1 MNTQRSDDGW
11 ARLGLVPT
19 IALVAAGTFP
29 AIGLFSMGAA
39 LPAIEAGFA
48 GTANAALM
56 VQIMIGMV
64 APLFALASPLAGRLV
79 ERHGVRNVY
88 LVSLALFLIGGLGPA
103 LCTSLWA
110 MMPFRVI
117 LALAI
122 AGAATAGYAG
132 IARVPDKRRQI
143 LLGMLNFAGG
153 GISIAAFPIVGQL
166 ATQDWRLAFL
176 VHLIVVPLGL
186 TALFLPG
193 RTKPATA
200 DAAQAGGPDKA
211 GALAGVPAGLLI
223 ISAVAGWAM
232 VGSSIY
238 SPVYLSSIGLSD
250 PARIGQVLAVMA
262 MASLAGSG
270 SYGFVHRFFGTRGMM
285 LLGLALSGCG
295 CALVGSSGTVV
306 WATVG
311 LGLLG
316 TGLAIFV
323 ASAFAAAIDAI
334 GPAGHVGAAMGIM
347 NLAIFGPQIVF
358 PPIATAIGSTAGPPM
373 VYFLLAGLYAAS
385 IVLAIVGRLGVAR
398 PAPQPATSI

>member
-1 MNTQRSDDGW
+1 MNTQHRDDGW

-19 IALVAAGTFP
+19 TALVAAGTFP

-48 GTANAALM
+48 GTDNAALM

-79 ERHGVRNVY
+79 ERYGVRTVY
-88 LVSLALFLIGGLGPA
+88 LVSLVLFLIGGLGPA

-132 IARVPDKRRQI
+132 IARVPDRRRQV

-176 VHLIVVPLGL
+176 VHLIVVPLAL
-186 TALFLPG
+186 TAFALPG
-193 RTKPATA
+193 RSAPDESGAAHAGEPAK
-200 DAAQAGGPDKA
+200 G
-211 GALAGVPAGLLI
+211 GALAGVPVGLLA
-223 ISAVAGWAM
+223 ISVVGGWAM

-238 SPVYLSSIGLSD
+238 APVYLTSIGLSD
-250 PARIGQVLAVMA
+250 PARIGTVLAVMA
-262 MASLAGSG
+262 MCSLIGSG

-285 LLGLALSGCG
+285 LLGLVLAGCG
-295 CALVGSSGTVV
+295 CALVGASGTVAGV
-306 WATVG
+306 TTG
-311 LGLLG
+311 LSLLG
-316 TGLAIFV
+316 AGLAAFV
-323 ASAFAAAIDAI
+323 AAIFAGAIEAI

-358 PPIATAIGSTAGPPM
+358 PPLANAIGLAHGPAM
-373 VYFLLAGLYAAS
+373 VYFVLAGLFAAS
-385 IVLAIVGRLGVAR
+385 IALVLAGRLGVAR
-398 PAPQPATSI
+398 PAPQPATVN

>member
-1 MNTQRSDDGW
+1 MTTHERDDDW
-11 ARLGLVPT
+11 ARLRLAPT

-29 AIGLFSMGAA
+29 SIGLFSLGAA

-79 ERHGVRNVY
+79 ERYGVRTVY
-88 LVSLALFLIGGLGPA
+88 LVSLVLFLIGGLGPA

-132 IARVPDKRRQI
+132 IARVPDRRRQV

-176 VHLIVVPLGL
+176 VHLIVVPLAL
-186 TALFLPG
+186 TAFALPG
-193 RTKPATA
+193 RSKPAETGAAHPAETA
-200 DAAQAGGPDKA
+200 KGRP
-211 GALAGVPAGLLI
+211 LAGVPLGLLV
-223 ISAVAGWAM
+223 ISVVGGWAM
-232 VGSSIY
+232 VASAIY

-250 PARIGQVLAVMA
+250 PARIGEVLAVMA
-262 MASLAGSG
+262 MCSLVGSG

-285 LLGLALSGCG
+285 LLGLAVSGCG
-295 CALVGSSGTVV
+295 CALVGASDTVAGV
-306 WATVG
+306 MVG

-316 TGLAIFV
+316 MGLAAFV
-323 ASAFAAAIDAI
+323 ASIFAAAIEAI
-334 GPAGHVGAAMGIM
+334 GPSGHVGAAMGIM

-358 PPIATAIGSTAGPPM
+358 PPIATAIGSTGGPAM
-373 VYFLLAGLYAAS
+373 VYFLLSGLFAAS
-385 IVLAIVGRLGVAR
+385 IVLAMAGRLGTAR
-398 PAPQPATSI
+398 PAHQPATSS